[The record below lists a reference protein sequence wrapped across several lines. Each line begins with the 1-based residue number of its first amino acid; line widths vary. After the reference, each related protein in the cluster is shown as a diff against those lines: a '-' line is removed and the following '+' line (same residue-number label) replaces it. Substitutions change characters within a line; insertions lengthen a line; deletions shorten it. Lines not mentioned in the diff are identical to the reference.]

1 MGSARSKLIIYEDF
15 KIRENA
21 MSKDN
26 LLYSFPY
33 LMKKKKEKRKI
44 EKGNSNASFLPPPQK
59 KDVNSTLIEV
69 KALKNPSNSFLIE
82 YLSIDEL
89 SNLI

>member
-1 MGSARSKLIIYEDF
+1 
-15 KIRENA
+15 

>member
-1 MGSARSKLIIYEDF
+1 MKTLKYEKMRCLKTIYYIPF
-15 KIRENA
+15 HTSWKR
-21 MSKDN
+21 
-26 LLYSFPY
+26 
-33 LMKKKKEKRKI
+33 KKKNRKRKLQRLF
-44 EKGNSNASFLPPPQK
+44 SPPPKK